1 MLKQAI
7 GIFGGTFD
15 PIHFGHLRTA
25 LELYQSLELANVR
38 LVPCYQPV
46 HRKNP
51 VASPA
56 HRLAMVKVAIA
67 DEPALIVDDCEI
79 KRAAPSF
86 TVETLEM
93 LRQQFPHTPF
103 CLIMGIDALLGF
115 SSWHRW
121 QDILS
126 LAHLVVAH
134 RPHYQLPKTGAIAD
148 LLKQRLQT
156 SPLSIHD
163 AIAGH
168 VILQPVTALEIS
180 ATDIRRQFASGR
192 NPRYLLPDSVY
203 EYIQKEGVYSI
214 SGKGTLANSR

>member
-1 MLKQAI
+1 MRKQAI

-46 HRKNP
+46 HRKVP
-51 VASPA
+51 VASPE
-56 HRLAMVKVAIA
+56 HRLAMVKAAVAK
-67 DEPALIVDDCEI
+67 EPALIIDACEI
-79 KRAAPSF
+79 ERKAPSF
-86 TVETLEM
+86 TVETLEI
-93 LRQQFPHTPF
+93 LRQQFPDTPF

-115 SSWHRW
+115 TSWHRW

-126 LAHLVVAH
+126 LTHLVIAH
-134 RPHYQLPKTGAIAD
+134 RPQYQLPKTGAIAE

-156 SPLSIHD
+156 SPLCVHD
-163 AIAGH
+163 ALSGYI
-168 VILQPVTALEIS
+168 VLQPVTALEIS

-192 NPRYLLPDSVY
+192 NPRFLLPNSVY
-203 EYIQKEGVYSI
+203 DYIQKEKVYSI
-214 SGKGTLANSR
+214 G